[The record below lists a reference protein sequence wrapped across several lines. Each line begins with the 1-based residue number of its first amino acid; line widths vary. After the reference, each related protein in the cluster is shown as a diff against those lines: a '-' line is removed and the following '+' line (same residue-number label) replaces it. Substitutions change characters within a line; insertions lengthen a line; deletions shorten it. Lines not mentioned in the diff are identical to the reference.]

1 MKNVIIA
8 VMILITSSAI
18 TASAQGSN
26 PEYIKMLNYQTEA
39 LKISKKINENKI
51 KLYELEGNLIEKSKH
66 SQSTILKAQNSAND
80 NVAAA
85 DKLSANVSN
94 EKNAKKAKSS
104 ASDAKHDSNKASD
117 AIDDLGEL
125 TKQISDLKNEIVSEQ
140 SKIVL
145 IPGYPFK
152 D

>member
-1 MKNVIIA
+1 MKNKIIVIVALLTFSAFA
-8 VMILITSSAI
+8 V
-18 TASAQGSN
+18 SAQGRN
-26 PEYIKMLNYQTEA
+26 PEYIKMLNYQSDA

-51 KLYELEGNLIEKSKH
+51 KLYELEGNLIEKGKK
-66 SQSTILKAQNSAND
+66 SQSTILKAQNSADD
-80 NVAAA
+80 NVVAA

-104 ASDAKHDSNKASD
+104 ASDAKHDSDKASD
-117 AIDDLGEL
+117 AIDDLSDL
-125 TKQISDLKNEIVSEQ
+125 TKEISDLKSEIASEQ
-140 SKIVL
+140 SQIAL

>member
-1 MKNVIIA
+1 MKSKIIA
-8 VMILITSSAI
+8 IAALLTFSAFVV
-18 TASAQGSN
+18 AAQGRN
-26 PEYIKMLNYQTEA
+26 PEYIKMLNYQSDA

-51 KLYELEGNLIEKSKH
+51 KLYELEGNLIEKSKK
-66 SQSTILKAQNSAND
+66 SQSTMLKAQNSAND

-94 EKNAKKAKSS
+94 EKNAKNAKSS

-117 AIDDLGEL
+117 AVDDVSDL
-125 TKQISDLKNEIVSEQ
+125 TREISDLKNEIASEQ
-140 SKIVL
+140 SQIVL